1 MYKKQ
6 MVLQRILC
14 VAFIIASVLVFIYA
28 LGFMTDVYDMI
39 NPLSSSKKTDEMR
52 QLMTDMDL
60 FDRDFVKAGIGLV
73 IVSLALFLTNTHTR
87 RKYYIGNYIAVALTA
102 GAAGAAAAWAHGQIG
117 GLKERYF
124 SGILNFEEIQKALDP
139 HPGRRPPLGVFTDS
153 AFWFDAHYFVF
164 GILLLAAVLLILNAI
179 WKISLMRQEKAAL
192 TAGKAVD

>member
-39 NPLSSSKKTDEMR
+39 NPLNSSKKTDEMR

-73 IVSLALFLTNTHTR
+73 IVSLALFLTNTHTTGVSLCSSNC
-87 RKYYIGNYIAVALTA
+87 KHL
-102 GAAGAAAAWAHGQIG
+102 
-117 GLKERYF
+117 
-124 SGILNFEEIQKALDP
+124 
-139 HPGRRPPLGVFTDS
+139 GR
-153 AFWFDAHYFVF
+153 
-164 GILLLAAVLLILNAI
+164 
-179 WKISLMRQEKAAL
+179 IS
-192 TAGKAVD
+192 